1 MADEKE
7 LQEMA
12 SQLEKAIEQDT
23 TAPRLSI
30 DPDTQKPAV
39 VGDPTN
45 LPEKK
50 GTYTLTFAYPPE
62 EVSEEDKLK
71 MKEHTKTGYYTA
83 TVTYENIFI
92 KPLYRAKIAEVMT
105 RVLAD
110 ANIIDLQGYTS
121 KVQEEMFGGAFL
133 KHNEEICE
141 IIKLMLKIP
150 DEQIEYLMPLEPG
163 KFVVQLFQNEPN
175 LIKEANNFLS

>member
-1 MADEKE
+1 MADDKE

-12 SQLEKAIEQDT
+12 KDLGKAIEKDT

-30 DPDTQKPAV
+30 DPETQKPAV

-50 GTYTLTFAYPPE
+50 GTYKLTFGYPPE
-62 EVSEEDKLK
+62 QVSEEDKLR
-71 MKEHTKTGYYTA
+71 MKVHEKTGYYTA
-83 TVTYENIFI
+83 EVTYENIFI
-92 KPLYRAKIAEVMT
+92 KPLHRAKIAEVMT
-105 RVLAD
+105 RVLTD
-110 ANIIDLQGYTS
+110 ANIIDLKGYTS
-121 KVQEEMFGGAFL
+121 EVQKEMFGGSFL
-133 KHNEEICE
+133 KYNEEICE
-141 IIKLMLKIP
+141 IIQLMLKVP

>member
-1 MADEKE
+1 MNDDKE
-7 LQEMA
+7 LQGMVSEL
-12 SQLEKAIEQDT
+12 STAIEQDSD
-23 TAPRLSI
+23 APRLSI

-39 VGDPTN
+39 VGDPTA

-50 GTYTLTFAYPPE
+50 GTYKLVFGYPPE
-62 EVSEEDKLK
+62 TVSEEDKLR
-71 MKEHTKTGYYTA
+71 MKRHTKTGYYLA

-92 KPLYRAKIAEVMT
+92 KPLYRAKIAEIMT
-105 RVLAD
+105 RILAD

-121 KVQEEMFGGAFL
+121 DVQTERFGSAFL

-141 IIKLMLKIP
+141 MIKLMLKVP
-150 DEQIEYLMPLEPG
+150 EDQIEYLMPLEPG
-163 KFVVQLFQNEPN
+163 KFVVQLVQNEPN